1 MIQMNILGRIRG
13 FSFQPSKEFAA
24 SKEDTLS
31 DAFKYYVPMLAMLA
45 LILAIVVTVVVT
57 VLVSKLGL
65 SELSLMPGLPELGKI
80 APLLGAGAFVG
91 IIAAGIIAALYIAV
105 WLHIWV
111 YLFGGRRGLKQT
123 TKAITYGATPC
134 LVLGWV
140 PGPNIII
147 APIWSLLLVI
157 TGVMELHEL
166 SPGMAILAVI
176 LAILV
181 PVIIAGIIAAA
192 IVPAIL

>member
-1 MIQMNILGRIRG
+1 MNILGRIHG
-13 FSFQPSKEFAA
+13 FAFNPSKEFAA
-24 SKEDTLS
+24 SKEDTLTA
-31 DAFKYYVPMLAMLA
+31 AFKYYVSLLAILA
-45 LILAIVVTVVVT
+45 LILAIAVTIVVTAM
-57 VLVSKLGL
+57 VSMLGL
-65 SELSLMPGLPELGKI
+65 SELTLMPGLPGLGKI

-91 IIAAGIIAALYIAV
+91 IIAAGIIAAIYIAV

-123 TKAITYGATPC
+123 AKAITYGATPC
-134 LVLGWV
+134 LLLGWV

-166 SPGMAILAVI
+166 SSGRVILAVI

-181 PVIIAGIIAAA
+181 PVIIVGIIAAV
-192 IVPAIL
+192 IVSTIL